1 MSSETSIVQTV
12 PVDEGLTLAECLH
25 QVYEFIA
32 VNTDDDISDKKSI
45 PAQDIEP
52 DAAYAYLQKM
62 LGITKEQVS
71 LFAVIFELALDGRTD
86 AGSIS
91 KTLGVTRTKFLTFKP
106 DLDVLKEQRYINYCS
121 SRIGSSNFF
130 VPNHVINSIA
140 KGERPKPENQ
150 TLSVSK
156 FAGKLSSLF
165 RDFYLSDWDFSEL
178 FDEIAYL
185 YSHNQD
191 NHLVKS
197 YYAANLNNSISDYE
211 QVLFSFL
218 ISKAICYS
226 QRNFEFEDYAR
237 LFMDQDFTEIKWN
250 IEKGQLKLMQKGI
263 VENASEG
270 GQESADLIRLSEKAL
285 KEFIDQP
292 TLEATGL
299 LKQSDSAYFNL
310 IKPNEITPKEL
321 YFNENLSQEFENLHK
336 LLQQD
341 NYEKVIARM
350 QERGLHTGYAILFYG
365 SPGTGKT
372 EAVYQLARLT
382 GRPIFK
388 LCLAGIRDKFVGESE
403 RHLAECFSFYRQ
415 AVKESPIIPILMFDE
430 ADAIIGMRK
439 EGAKSSTDKM
449 ENSLQNILLSE
460 ISSLEKGI
468 LIATTNLTQNFDPA
482 FERRFINKIQF
493 TKPQINV
500 CAQLWRNAFNNLSEA
515 ESEILAQEFSFTGA
529 EIENVSRKSLT
540 QYIIN
545 GKEPTLDFLRYLC
558 QTERISPH
566 RSHIGF

>member
-25 QVYEFIA
+25 QVYEHVA
-32 VNTDDDISDKKSI
+32 AGTDEDDINSI
-45 PAQDIEP
+45 PAQDVEP
-52 DAAYAYLQKM
+52 DAAYAYLQNM
-62 LGITKEQVS
+62 LGLTKEQVS

-86 AGSIS
+86 AASIS

-197 YYAANLNNSISDYE
+197 YYAANLNNSIPDYE

-263 VENASEG
+263 VEHASEG
-270 GQESADLIRLSEKAL
+270 GLESADLIRLSEKAL

-299 LKQSDSAYFNL
+299 LKKPDSTYFNL
-310 IKPNEITPKEL
+310 INANDIPARDL
-321 YFNENLSQEFENLHK
+321 FFNEDLLEQINSLHN
-336 LLQQD
+336 LLQND
-341 NYEKVIARM
+341 NYEKVMTRL
-350 QERGLHTGYAILFYG
+350 QEKNLRKSITILLFG
-365 SPGTGKT
+365 APGTGKT
-372 EAVYQLARLT
+372 ESVYQLARIT
-382 GRPIFK
+382 GRPIFQVDMK
-388 LCLAGIRDKFVGESE
+388 IRDKFVGQSE
-403 RHLAECFSFYRQ
+403 KNLSEVFALYRQ
-415 AVKESPIIPILMFDE
+415 AVKESPITPILLFNE
-430 ADAIIGMRK
+430 ADAFFGLRK
-439 EGAKSSTDKM
+439 TGARDAVDKM
-449 ENSLQNILLSE
+449 ENSLQNILLNE
-460 ISSLEKGI
+460 MENLDGI
-468 LIATTNLTQNFDPA
+468 LMATTNLTDNFDKA
-482 FERRFINKIQF
+482 FERRFLLKIKY
-493 TKPQINV
+493 TNPNV
-500 CAQLWRNAFNNLSEA
+500 ETSAKIWQNTLPGLSLA
-515 ESEILAQEFSFTGA
+515 ESTAIAKAYPFSGA
-529 EIENVSRKSLT
+529 EISNISRKSLA
-540 QYIIN
+540 QSIMN
-545 GKEPTLDFLRYLC
+545 GTEPTIDTLRQLC
-558 QTERISPH
+558 QAERIGAQNN
-566 RSHIGF
+566 HIGF

>member
-321 YFNENLSQEFENLHK
+321 YFNENLSSNENSEKSKNFYDDYIYTVKQSLFTFDRW
-336 LLQQD
+336 LSFFPD
-341 NYEKVIARM
+341 NSKYKYNSYSDMSNMFYNCKSLKSLSIVSKFVENYAYNINSMFYNCESLVSLPDISQWNTEKINDM
-350 QERGLHTGYAILFYG
+350 SKLFYNCK
-365 SPGTGKT
+365 SLKSLPDISKWNTINVIDISYLFYNCELFSSLPDISKWNT
-372 EAVYQLARLT
+372 KNIMNMNHLFYHCKSLLSL
-382 GRPIFK
+382 PDISYY
-388 LCLAGIRDKFVGESE
+388 LCLIYQNGI
-403 RHLAECFSFYRQ
+403 L
-415 AVKESPIIPILMFDE
+415 IILPILMVYFLI
-430 ADAIIGMRK
+430 AHHYYVYRIY
-439 EGAKSSTDKM
+439 
-449 ENSLQNILLSE
+449 QN
-460 ISSLEKGI
+460 GI
-468 LIATTNLTQNFDPA
+468 LI
-482 FERRFINKIQF
+482 I
-493 TKPQINV
+493 
-500 CAQLWRNAFNNLSEA
+500 
-515 ESEILAQEFSFTGA
+515 
-529 EIENVSRKSLT
+529 
-540 QYIIN
+540 
-545 GKEPTLDFLRYLC
+545 
-558 QTERISPH
+558 
-566 RSHIGF
+566 

>member
-25 QVYEFIA
+25 QVYEHVA
-32 VNTDDDISDKKSI
+32 AGTDEDDINSI
-45 PAQDIEP
+45 PAQDVEP
-52 DAAYAYLQKM
+52 DAAYAYLQNM
-62 LGITKEQVS
+62 LGLTKEQVS

-86 AGSIS
+86 AASIS

-197 YYAANLNNSISDYE
+197 YYAANLNNSIPDYE

-226 QRNFEFEDYAR
+226 QRKFEFEDYAR

-263 VENASEG
+263 VEHASEG
-270 GQESADLIRLSEKAL
+270 GLESADLIRLSEKAL

-299 LKQSDSAYFNL
+299 LKKPDSTYFNL
-310 IKPNEITPKEL
+310 INANDIPARDL
-321 YFNENLSQEFENLHK
+321 FFNEDLLEQINSLHN
-336 LLQQD
+336 LLQNG
-341 NYEKVIARM
+341 NYEKVMTRL
-350 QERGLHTGYAILFYG
+350 QEKNLRKSITILLFG
-365 SPGTGKT
+365 APGTGKT
-372 EAVYQLARLT
+372 ESVYQLARIT
-382 GRPIFK
+382 GRPIFQVDMK
-388 LCLAGIRDKFVGESE
+388 IRDKFVGQSE
-403 RHLAECFSFYRQ
+403 KNLSEVFALYRQ
-415 AVKESPIIPILMFDE
+415 AVKESPITPILLFNE
-430 ADAIIGMRK
+430 ADAFFGLRK
-439 EGAKSSTDKM
+439 TGARDAVDKM
-449 ENSLQNILLSE
+449 ENSLQNILLNE
-460 ISSLEKGI
+460 MENLDGI
-468 LIATTNLTQNFDPA
+468 LMATTNLTDNFDKA
-482 FERRFINKIQF
+482 FERRFLLKIKY
-493 TKPQINV
+493 TNPNV
-500 CAQLWRNAFNNLSEA
+500 ETSAKIWQNTLPGLSLA
-515 ESEILAQEFSFTGA
+515 ESTAIAKAYPFSGA
-529 EIENVSRKSLT
+529 EISNISRKSLA
-540 QYIIN
+540 QSIMN
-545 GKEPTLDFLRYLC
+545 GTEPTIDTLRQLC
-558 QTERISPH
+558 QAERIGAQNN
-566 RSHIGF
+566 HIGF